1 MTKIINPTKSL
12 FAMAVIMLGT
22 GLISP
27 AYAITLDEA
36 RTQGLVG
43 ERPNGLVGAV
53 SSNASG
59 EISTLVQ
66 SINEARLNSFR
77 QLATKDNAPLE
88 AVRAIAGEKLTG
100 KARQSGWYV
109 MDSSGNWSR

>member
-1 MTKIINPTKSL
+1 
-12 FAMAVIMLGT
+12 MAVILLGI
-22 GLISP
+22 GFVSP
-27 AYAITLDEA
+27 ANAITLGEA

-43 ERPNGLVGAV
+43 EKPNGLLGAV

-66 SINEARLNSFR
+66 SINEARLNSYR

-88 AVRAIAGEKLTG
+88 AVQAIAGEKLTG
-100 KARQSGWYV
+100 KARQSGWYH
-109 MDSSGNWSR
+109 MDISGNWSR